1 MKRKA
6 RILACMLALA
16 LVASA
21 AGCSGAGDTDSKTN
35 PSGTTQSGTNNS
47 EWAGKELVVTSFM
60 DLTFARMAL
69 DALKEGAGS
78 EPDVPTDPVETG
90 ASTLPVVVCAV
101 LVVLAAGMLVVSKR
115 KAHA

>member
-1 MKRKA
+1 MIA
-6 RILACMLALA
+6 LIDAIPETVTLADEAKIVAAEEAYAALT
-16 LVASA
+16 
-21 AGCSGAGDTDSKTN
+21 DTQKSKVTN
-35 PSGTTQSGTNNS
+35 
-47 EWAGKELVVTSFM
+47 FM

-78 EPDVPTDPVETG
+78 EPDVPTGPVETG